1 MADQRPIA
9 IITGACGGM
18 GQACARLLGINHRL
32 VLSDVDEARISAF
45 ADNLLRE
52 GHEIVSASPG
62 DIAERATG
70 AALVSAALQA
80 GRLVTLVHAAGLS
93 GATGSWDAII
103 KTNLIGTEHLLQ
115 EIEASDTSGYTAIV
129 IASIAGHLYPG
140 DLEID
145 ALFDQPLQVGLL
157 AKAQKMLG
165 RHAADAFGI
174 GAPAYSF
181 SKAANIR
188 MVQSRS
194 IAWARHGN
202 RILSVSPGTIRTPM
216 GLTEAENNPAAQ
228 AVVDATPVGRW
239 GGVLDI
245 ANLVEFL
252 VSDRA
257 TFITG
262 TDILIDGG
270 VTAALRA
277 GRLGS

>member
-1 MADQRPIA
+1 MVSQRPIA

-32 VLSDVDEARISAF
+32 VLSDVDEARISEF
-45 ADNLLRE
+45 ADHLVRE
-52 GHEIVSASPG
+52 GHEIVSASHG
-62 DIAERATG
+62 DIAERATS
-70 AALVSAALQA
+70 AAVVSAALQA
-80 GRLVTLVHAAGLS
+80 GRLATIVHAAGLS
-93 GATGSWDAII
+93 GATGSWDAIV

-115 EIEASDTSGYTAIV
+115 EIETSDVDGYTAVI

-140 DLEID
+140 DAELD
-145 ALFDQPLQVGLL
+145 SLFDEPLESGLL
-157 AKAQKMLG
+157 AQAEKMLG

-188 MVQSRS
+188 MVQARAV
-194 IAWARHGN
+194 AWARRGN

-216 GLTEAENNPAAQ
+216 GLTEAEKNPAAQ

-239 GGVLDI
+239 GSVLDI

-277 GRLGS
+277 G